1 MNKKKQD
8 NLLIIGSEGFLGT
21 VLVKNLI
28 KKKYFKSIVGV
39 DNCLFGS
46 FNNKFKNFKLVKKN
60 YDNLNKDFLNKF
72 NLIVDLANISN
83 DPSSE
88 LNPKFTITNNYVN
101 KKTFYQKLSNVKKY
115 IYASTCSVYGKNKNL
130 VNENSKLS
138 PISAYS
144 KSSFNY
150 EKYLK
155 KNKIPYTILRFG
167 TLFGWSD
174 RMRYDIAINKLIRDA
189 CFEKSIEVLGGDQ
202 YRYFC
207 FNETASEVIESC
219 LIDNKKKFKNKT
231 LNIGNFNI
239 KIIDLAKKIYSYFD
253 NTVKFKHEK
262 FNIDNRSYKVSTKT
276 MKKINK
282 SYLKTEY
289 INSAILSTV
298 NKIKADKKPYDKKK
312 ITLNVYTDF
321 LNKK

>member
-1 MNKKKQD
+1 MSKKKQD

-60 YDNLNKDFLNKF
+60 YDNLNKDFLDKF

-88 LNPKFTITNNYVN
+88 LNPKFTITNNYEN

-144 KSSFNY
+144 KSSLNY
-150 EKYLK
+150 EKHLK
-155 KNKIPYTILRFG
+155 KIKY
-167 TLFGWSD
+167 
-174 RMRYDIAINKLIRDA
+174 LIQ
-189 CFEKSIEVLGGDQ
+189 F
-202 YRYFC
+202 
-207 FNETASEVIESC
+207 
-219 LIDNKKKFKNKT
+219 
-231 LNIGNFNI
+231 
-239 KIIDLAKKIYSYFD
+239 
-253 NTVKFKHEK
+253 
-262 FNIDNRSYKVSTKT
+262 
-276 MKKINK
+276 
-282 SYLKTEY
+282 
-289 INSAILSTV
+289 
-298 NKIKADKKPYDKKK
+298 
-312 ITLNVYTDF
+312 
-321 LNKK
+321 